1 MTENRKSMKKSTLF
15 NLLAFMGLALLLSC
29 GGGDQQ
35 QAEEE
40 QLQAEIQQLDSIST
54 ELDTVI
60 ENIEQ
65 NTEELKDA
73 LDALDTGEEQ

>member
-1 MTENRKSMKKSTLF
+1 MKKSTLF
-15 NLLAFMGLALLLSC
+15 SWLSFLGMALLLSC
-29 GGGDQQ
+29 GSGGGQK

-40 QLQAEIQQLDSIST
+40 QLKAEIQTLDSISV

-60 ENIEQ
+60 ESIEK
-65 NTEELKDA
+65 NTEQLKDA